1 MLGRDLGAAGRA
13 GSRDRRR
20 RNKEIIAATQM
31 RGDSDLTR
39 ALDVDVVDTVG
50 FWIHLE
56 G

>member
-39 ALDVDVVDTVG
+39 GLDVDVVDTVG